1 MRQEIMLL
9 SYKQIITIHRFSH
22 YEAKFLLWE
31 IDRERF
37 LTTMHVCTDN
47 FSLTSDLGLLYLR
60 VDPSGYQSE
69 VLMN

>member
-37 LTTMHVCTDN
+37 LTT
-47 FSLTSDLGLLYLR
+47 TSALITFLLPQILGFFIYEWIQVGTNL
-60 VDPSGYQSE
+60 
-69 VLMN
+69 

>member
-37 LTTMHVCTDN
+37 LTTEASEQRSWRSLN
-47 FSLTSDLGLLYLR
+47 QNGSFSAVLNTLILY
-60 VDPSGYQSE
+60 SITQ
-69 VLMN
+69 